1 MLEQVHLYPQVCPCL
16 CLCLSVSVCVWQ
28 EKASADAALERASF
42 FFPPIFSIFRLC
54 SLIFFSRQEKASA
67 DAALERAYLQI
78 ESLKESMAARKSR
91 HAAEVFT

>member
-1 MLEQVHLYPQVCPCL
+1 M
-16 CLCLSVSVCVWQ
+16 
-28 EKASADAALERASF
+28 
-42 FFPPIFSIFRLC
+42 FSIFFFSAGEGIGRRG
-54 SLIFFSRQEKASA
+54 SRTRIFFFSYLFFLFFTYFLYFFFSQEKASA